1 MEKKKIH
8 IDTDIGADVDD
19 LCAIAYLLKRPDV
32 TVTGITTC
40 LEVRGRRTCYVKRV
54 LELCG
59 ASDIPVGAGE
69 DGTLDSKELYDSAFS
84 AEKMMFGPGIE
95 GLSASQRTAVDI
107 IENSLKQGSAI
118 VAIGPLTN
126 IARVVRKKGHK
137 IFNSDNLFFMGG
149 SLWTPEKGYPA
160 WNREN
165 DWNLNMD
172 LTAAHEVLNCCGLTM
187 VEIAPTLK
195 TFLTERDCAR
205 LDNTD
210 GMNSMVAGQGR
221 FWRNH
226 APFIREETAK
236 CGKLPRD
243 LCNFHYDPLTCAIAA
258 GFPDYQAK
266 EEFIEFCPMPEDH
279 TYQIIRKNG
288 GNRIRSVY
296 DADGESFNRAFM
308 ETMLKT
314 LI

>member
-1 MEKKKIH
+1 
-8 IDTDIGADVDD
+8 
-19 LCAIAYLLKRPDV
+19 
-32 TVTGITTC
+32 
-40 LEVRGRRTCYVKRV
+40 
-54 LELCG
+54 
-59 ASDIPVGAGE
+59 
-69 DGTLDSKELYDSAFS
+69 
-84 AEKMMFGPGIE
+84 
-95 GLSASQRTAVDI
+95 
-107 IENSLKQGSAI
+107 
-118 VAIGPLTN
+118 
-126 IARVVRKKGHK
+126 
-137 IFNSDNLFFMGG
+137 MGG

-165 DWNLNMD
+165 DWNINMD
-172 LTAAHEVLNCCGLTM
+172 LTAANEVLNCCGLTM

-279 TYQIIRKNG
+279 TYQIIRKTAAIG
-288 GNRIRSVY
+288 SGVSMTRM
-296 DADGESFNRAFM
+296 ERALT
-308 ETMLKT
+308 ELLWKRC
-314 LI
+314 

>member
-84 AEKMMFGPGIE
+84 AEDDVRPGNR

-126 IARVVRKKGHK
+126 IARVVRKKDIK
-137 IFNSDNLFFMGG
+137 FSIQTIC
-149 SLWTPEKGYPA
+149 SLWEEA
-160 WNREN
+160 
-165 DWNLNMD
+165 
-172 LTAAHEVLNCCGLTM
+172 CGLRKRVT
-187 VEIAPTLK
+187 
-195 TFLTERDCAR
+195 R
-205 LDNTD
+205 L
-210 GMNSMVAGQGR
+210 G
-221 FWRNH
+221 
-226 APFIREETAK
+226 I
-236 CGKLPRD
+236 GKM
-243 LCNFHYDPLTCAIAA
+243 I
-258 GFPDYQAK
+258 G
-266 EEFIEFCPMPEDH
+266 
-279 TYQIIRKNG
+279 
-288 GNRIRSVY
+288 
-296 DADGESFNRAFM
+296 
-308 ETMLKT
+308 T
-314 LI
+314 LIWT